1 MADIAHDQSVDQIT
15 LDSYNNANQD
25 ETEIKKDIQVFD
37 LNEVER
43 ITRTRTVFN
52 EVDPDMRE
60 LINEI

>member
-1 MADIAHDQSVDQIT
+1 MADIAHDQSIDQIT

-25 ETEIKKDIQVFD
+25 ETGIKKDTQVFD

>member
-1 MADIAHDQSVDQIT
+1 MTDIAHDQSIDQIT

-52 EVDPDMRE
+52 EVDTDMRE

>member
-1 MADIAHDQSVDQIT
+1 MADIAHDQSIDQIT

-37 LNEVER
+37 LSEVER

>member
-1 MADIAHDQSVDQIT
+1 MADIAHDQSIDQIT

-52 EVDPDMRE
+52 EVDTDMRE

>member
-1 MADIAHDQSVDQIT
+1 MADIAHDQSIDQIT

-60 LINEI
+60 LINDI

>member
-1 MADIAHDQSVDQIT
+1 MADIAHDQSIDQIT

>member
-1 MADIAHDQSVDQIT
+1 MAAIAHDQSVDQIT

>member
-1 MADIAHDQSVDQIT
+1 MADIAHDQSIDQIT

-25 ETEIKKDIQVFD
+25 QTEIKKDTQVFD

-43 ITRTRTVFN
+43 ITRTRTVFS
-52 EVDPDMRE
+52 EEDPDMRE